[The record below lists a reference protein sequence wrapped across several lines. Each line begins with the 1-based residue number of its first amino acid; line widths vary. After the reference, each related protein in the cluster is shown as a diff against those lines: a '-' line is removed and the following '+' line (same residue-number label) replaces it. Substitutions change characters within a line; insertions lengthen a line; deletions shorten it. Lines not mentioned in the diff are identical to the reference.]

1 MTTEQLL
8 GAELARDIAA
18 EWLADFEH
26 RLATGDADGAAELF
40 LTDGYLRDLLALT
53 WDLRTFAGRDE
64 IAHVLRA
71 ALVERRLENFHLSSA
86 PVESFERRRF
96 GQTVEAFFTFETD
109 LARCRAHLRL
119 LRDESEDSWRAWTVA
134 TSMDDLLDYPEQTGE
149 NRPVVSGPDHHAGST
164 VIPSAAEHARRYL
177 TEDPEVLVIGAGQA
191 GLTTAARLGQ
201 LGVATLVVERQPR
214 VGDNW
219 RNRYQSLVLHNQ
231 VWANHLPYLPFP
243 TSWPMYLTKDQI
255 ADWLEHYA
263 DILGLAVWSGAQL
276 ESTSYDSTTKRWTV
290 QVQRADGSRRE
301 LHPSHVV
308 VATGVF
314 GVPNLVS
321 IPGSDHFQGTF
332 IHATQYGGGMDVSG
346 VRALVV
352 GSGSSAHDVAQD
364 LVLNGASV
372 TMLQRSS
379 TCVVSIDPGAA
390 RAYSIYSEDG
400 APIDDCD
407 LVTNSFPFP
416 LLADLH
422 RDMTARIAELDAD
435 LLRGLQEA
443 GFAIDFG
450 EDGSGFLMKYH
461 RTGGGY
467 YINVGAS
474 DLIISGQIRVKQGV
488 EVAGIVGNTVRY
500 TDGDSADFDLVVVA
514 TGYQNMREAVRR
526 ILGDDVAERVGPVWG
541 LDGEGELRAMWK
553 ATGQPGL
560 WLCGGSLQQCRP
572 YSKYLALQI
581 KARQAGLVS

>member
-1 MTTEQLL
+1 MECLVTTEELL
-8 GAELARDIAA
+8 DAELGRKIAS
-18 EWLADFEH
+18 EFLKDFEH
-26 RLATGDADGAAELF
+26 QLATSDAGGAANLF
-40 LTDGYLRDLLALT
+40 LVDGYWRDLLSLT

-64 IAHVLRA
+64 IAEGLKAAIEKRRPANLR
-71 ALVERRLENFHLSSA
+71 LSPT

-96 GQTVEAFFTFETD
+96 GQTIEAFFTFETD
-109 LARCRAHLRL
+109 LARCRGHLRL
-119 LRDESEDSWRAWTVA
+119 LREDANGSWKAWTLA
-134 TSMDDLLDYPEQTGE
+134 TSMDDLLEYPEQAGA
-149 NRPVVSGPDHHAGST
+149 NRPVLDHDGPATAS
-164 VIPSAAEHARRYL
+164 PSAVEHAERYL
-177 TEDPEVLVIGAGQA
+177 SEDPEVLVIGAGQA
-191 GLTTAARLGQ
+191 GLTAAARLGQ
-201 LGVATLVVERQPR
+201 MGLTTLVVEREPR

-243 TSWPMYLTKDQI
+243 ASWPMYLTKDQI
-255 ADWLEHYA
+255 AD
-263 DILGLAVWSGAQL
+263 
-276 ESTSYDSTTKRWTV
+276 YDVPTRQWAV
-290 QVQRADGSRRE
+290 QVRRADGSHRE
-301 LHPSHVV
+301 LRPNHVV
-308 VATGVF
+308 IATGVF
-314 GVPNLVS
+314 GVPNRVS
-321 IPGSDHFQGTF
+321 IPGSEQFDGTF
-332 IHATQYGGGMDVSG
+332 IHATQYAGGVDVAG
-346 VRALVV
+346 TRALVV

-364 LVLNGASV
+364 LAHNGARV

-407 LVTNSFPFP
+407 LITNSFPFP
-416 LLADLH
+416 LMAELH

-474 DLIISGQIRVKQGV
+474 DLIISGQIAVKQGA
-488 EVAGIVGNTVRY
+488 EISDIGGSTVRY
-500 TDGDSADFDLVVVA
+500 TDGDSADFDLIVVA
-514 TGYQNMREAVRR
+514 TGYQNMRESVRQ
-526 ILGDDVAERVGPVWG
+526 ILGDVVAERVGPVWG
-541 LDGEGELRAMWK
+541 LDDEGELRAMWK

-560 WLCGGSLQQCRP
+560 WVCGGSLQQCRP
-572 YSKYLALQI
+572 FSKYLALQI
-581 KARQAGLVS
+581 KARQLGLVS